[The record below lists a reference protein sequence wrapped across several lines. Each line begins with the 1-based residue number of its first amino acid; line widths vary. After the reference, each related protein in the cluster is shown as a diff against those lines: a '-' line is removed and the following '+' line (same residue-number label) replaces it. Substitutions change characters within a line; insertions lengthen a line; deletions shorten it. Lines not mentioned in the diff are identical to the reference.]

1 MENKNKR
8 RSEQLIERSTRSQ
21 MFFKI
26 AVLNILVKFTGKHLC
41 QRLVFNNIAGLKQR
55 LLHRCFP
62 VSFAKILRTT
72 FLCNCNHNGII
83 SNLIKSTDNL
93 QHSSINEK
101 VNHQVKNSKLH
112 VINNDNFKNKQLGKR
127 GLNLNTRDNVFLA
140 SNVLHATENPE

>member
-8 RSEQLIERSTRSQ
+8 RSEQLIERSIGSQ

-26 AVLNILVKFTGKHLC
+26 VVLNIFVKFTGKQLC

-93 QHSSINEK
+93 QPNSINEK
-101 VNHQVKNSKLH
+101 VNQQVKNSKLH

>member
-26 AVLNILVKFTGKHLC
+26 AVLNIFVKFTGKRLC

-62 VSFAKILRTT
+62 VNFAKILRTT

>member
-26 AVLNILVKFTGKHLC
+26 AVLNIFVKFTGKHLS

-62 VSFAKILRTT
+62 VNFAKILRTT

>member
-8 RSEQLIERSTRSQ
+8 RSEQLIERSIRSQ

-26 AVLNILVKFTGKHLC
+26 VVLNIFVKFTGKQLC
-41 QRLVFNNIAGLKQR
+41 QRLVFNNIAGLKQG

-93 QHSSINEK
+93 QPNSINEK
-101 VNHQVKNSKLH
+101 VNQQVKNSKLH

>member
-26 AVLNILVKFTGKHLC
+26 AVLNIFVKFTGKHLC

-62 VSFAKILRTT
+62 VNFAKILITT

-127 GLNLNTRDNVFLA
+127 GLNLNTRDNVFVA

>member
-8 RSEQLIERSTRSQ
+8 RSEQLIERSIGSQ

-26 AVLNILVKFTGKHLC
+26 VVLNIFVKFTGKQLC

-62 VSFAKILRTT
+62 VSFTKILRTT

-93 QHSSINEK
+93 QPNSINEK
-101 VNHQVKNSKLH
+101 VNQQVKNSKLH
-112 VINNDNFKNKQLGKR
+112 VINNDNFKNKQFGKK
-127 GLNLNTRDNVFLA
+127 GPNLNTRNNEFVA
-140 SNVLHATENPE
+140 SNV

>member
-8 RSEQLIERSTRSQ
+8 RSEQLTERSIRSQ

-26 AVLNILVKFTGKHLC
+26 VFLNIFVKFTGKQLC

-62 VSFAKILRTT
+62 VNFAKILRTT

>member
-8 RSEQLIERSTRSQ
+8 RSEQLIERSIRSQ

-26 AVLNILVKFTGKHLC
+26 VVLNIFVKFTGKQLC

-72 FLCNCNHNGII
+72 FLCNCNDNGII
-83 SNLIKSTDNL
+83 SNLIKSTDHL
-93 QHSSINEK
+93 QPNSINEK
-101 VNHQVKNSKLH
+101 VNQQVKNSKLH

-127 GLNLNTRDNVFLA
+127 GLNLNIRDNVFVA

>member
-8 RSEQLIERSTRSQ
+8 RSEQLIERSIGSQ

-26 AVLNILVKFTGKHLC
+26 VVLNIFVKFTGKQLC

-62 VSFAKILRTT
+62 VSFPKILRTT

-93 QHSSINEK
+93 QPNSINEK
-101 VNHQVKNSKLH
+101 VNQQVKNSKLH
-112 VINNDNFKNKQLGKR
+112 VINNDNLR
-127 GLNLNTRDNVFLA
+127 I
-140 SNVLHATENPE
+140 SS